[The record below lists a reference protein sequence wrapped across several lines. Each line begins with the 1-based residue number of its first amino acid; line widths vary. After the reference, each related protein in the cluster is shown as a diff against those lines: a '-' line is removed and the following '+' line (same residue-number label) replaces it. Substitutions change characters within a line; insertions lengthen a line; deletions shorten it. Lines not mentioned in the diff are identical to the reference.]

1 MNLIRIPL
9 GNLLLPSCYWL
20 KVVVVIFVF
29 LFIHHLHCAIKCF
42 PFFFCLIIVISKC
55 QWTHE
60 SQWPTL
66 QRQHKL
72 LFYLVFNFFFF
83 LVCFVS
89 KWTLRLNSLA
99 GGANHSVNCSI
110 FCFGFLHYL
119 SLQINVIYI
128 IISIHVHSIWIVY
141 KLYEYFFFSHYLRC
155 CCCCYLFEFSIH
167 LSNAL
172 KQLKNKWKKAWY
184 LWIEN

>member
-1 MNLIRIPL
+1 MNLIRIPF

-66 QRQHKL
+66 QWQHKL
-72 LFYLVFNFFFF
+72 LFYLVFNFCFF

-110 FCFGFLHYL
+110 LFLLWFSSLPKLTNQRNLYNYLHSRTFNMNCLQTLWIFFFL
-119 SLQINVIYI
+119 SLFT
-128 IISIHVHSIWIVY
+128 
-141 KLYEYFFFSHYLRC
+141 LLLLL
-155 CCCCYLFEFSIH
+155 LFVRIFNSFI
-167 LSNAL
+167 
-172 KQLKNKWKKAWY
+172 KR
-184 LWIEN
+184 IEAIEE